1 MDKLKETLSRLNLIL
16 EKSKIKRQDSA
27 QRGEQFNIFHICGI
41 EHYETSHSTILAGI
55 LNPNGNHGQGDTFL
69 KAFLESVSNPIWLS
83 EFDTKTASVKT
94 EYDTS
99 NGRIDILIT
108 NDKNQAIIIEN
119 KIYAPDQ
126 PKQLIRYD
134 KFAQKTFH
142 KGNYAILYLTLWGD
156 EASKE
161 SAEGVTYQCIS
172 YRTTILKWLDKC
184 MQLSVQRPLIRET
197 LIQYSNLI
205 KELTNQTMEDL
216 NKDEFLKIMTENSQA
231 VATICEMQYDFF
243 KYVGKKLITP
253 LLKEVAKDLDFEYH
267 ESDTFWEGARYD
279 GFHFRKGNLRI
290 TFEAGKPCMND
301 IYFGFEFITD
311 KQDNLPNI
319 KMPNE
324 FKSPG
329 GCWPYG
335 VAYLDQYR
343 YWNTTTLS
351 DIITNPDKFKN
362 YIKGKIQTVLT
373 ILEENGI
380 SIESL

>member
-1 MDKLKETLSRLNLIL
+1 MCCS
-16 EKSKIKRQDSA
+16 
-27 QRGEQFNIFHICGI
+27 
-41 EHYETSHSTILAGI
+41 
-55 LNPNGNHGQGDTFL
+55 
-69 KAFLESVSNPIWLS
+69 
-83 EFDTKTASVKT
+83 
-94 EYDTS
+94 
-99 NGRIDILIT
+99 
-108 NDKNQAIIIEN
+108 
-119 KIYAPDQ
+119 
-126 PKQLIRYD
+126 
-134 KFAQKTFH
+134 
-142 KGNYAILYLTLWGD
+142 
-156 EASKE
+156 
-161 SAEGVTYQCIS
+161 
-172 YRTTILKWLDKC
+172 
-184 MQLSVQRPLIRET
+184 
-197 LIQYSNLI
+197 
-205 KELTNQTMEDL
+205 DL
-216 NKDEFLKIMTENSQA
+216 
-231 VATICEMQYDFF
+231 
-243 KYVGKKLITP
+243 
-253 LLKEVAKDLDFEYH
+253 
-267 ESDTFWEGARYD
+267 
-279 GFHFRKGNLRI
+279 RKGNLRI